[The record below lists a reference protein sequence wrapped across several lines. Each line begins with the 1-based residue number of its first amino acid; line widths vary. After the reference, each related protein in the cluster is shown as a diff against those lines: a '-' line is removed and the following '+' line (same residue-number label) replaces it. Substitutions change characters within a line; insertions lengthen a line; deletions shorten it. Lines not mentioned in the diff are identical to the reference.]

1 MDFKQKVS
9 LVAAIAALISSV
21 GCGVVTA
28 QTPFKAEN
36 LIVTGI
42 LAVAAVIAFV
52 CFFTLKQNSEKK

>member
-21 GCGVVTA
+21 GCGVVTSL
-28 QTPFKAEN
+28 TPFKAEN